1 MKKKIEVKAKLLGEK
16 VNYSSDDTPRCA
28 LSLENGMPQRKSR
41 FWVLLQPNKKKTE
54 DKRDL
59 LSHKILLTLV
69 CMHLPRSS
77 RACPEERERIE
88 STRKFD

>member
-41 FWVLLQPNKKKTE
+41 FWVLLQPNKKRLKT
-54 DKRDL
+54 KGIY
-59 LSHKILLTLV
+59 SATKY
-69 CMHLPRSS
+69 S
-77 RACPEERERIE
+77 
-88 STRKFD
+88 